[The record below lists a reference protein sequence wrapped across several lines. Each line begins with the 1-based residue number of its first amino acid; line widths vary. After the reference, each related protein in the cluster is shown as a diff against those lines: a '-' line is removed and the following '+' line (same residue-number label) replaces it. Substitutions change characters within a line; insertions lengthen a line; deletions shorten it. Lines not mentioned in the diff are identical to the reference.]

1 MVSSGVCENLSAY
14 PLMSCAISSA
24 RISRLSSKG
33 ISPFVSSSHFLSN
46 LSRRSVFPIHLL
58 YPVTDN
64 IYRQLPV
71 ADIAVVLGIFL
82 VGEEAES
89 K

>member
-1 MVSSGVCENLSAY
+1 MPHNPYNTKAAVSSALLSVT
-14 PLMSCAISSA
+14 PSLFST
-24 RISRLSSKG
+24 
-33 ISPFVSSSHFLSN
+33 VN